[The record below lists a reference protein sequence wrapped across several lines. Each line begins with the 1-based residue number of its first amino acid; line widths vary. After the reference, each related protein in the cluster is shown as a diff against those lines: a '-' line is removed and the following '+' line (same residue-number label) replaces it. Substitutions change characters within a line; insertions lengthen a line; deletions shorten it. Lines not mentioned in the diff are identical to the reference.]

1 MCCRPGRYKKE
12 RQHEPASSGAL
23 VNIQFNFRRK
33 RGICKEMKTVKIT
46 TDNKISVIDVN
57 FNDFRAIQRAIGG
70 HFETVHTQLMADY
83 FHDPS
88 VIMLVD
94 EEGIIKGLPLNLV
107 GSALYGTVKHGNPI
121 VGDLIFGI
129 AAGEDIV
136 APDDVEGLKE
146 RLLHTFTGLQ
156 EE

>member
-1 MCCRPGRYKKE
+1 
-12 RQHEPASSGAL
+12 
-23 VNIQFNFRRK
+23 
-33 RGICKEMKTVKIT
+33 MKTVKVT
-46 TDNKISVIDVN
+46 TDNKISVIDVD
-57 FNDFRAIQRAIGG
+57 FDDFRDIQRAIGG
-70 HFETVHTQLMADY
+70 HFETVHTQLMTDY

-94 EEGIIKGLPLNLV
+94 EEGIIKGLPQNLV
-107 GSALYGTVKHGNPI
+107 GSALYGTATHGIPL

-136 APDDVEGLKE
+136 GITDPEALKD
-146 RLLHTFTGLQ
+146 RLLHTFIGLQ

>member
-1 MCCRPGRYKKE
+1 
-12 RQHEPASSGAL
+12 
-23 VNIQFNFRRK
+23 
-33 RGICKEMKTVKIT
+33 MKTVKIT

-57 FNDFRAIQRAIGG
+57 FNDFRDIQRAIGG

-83 FHDPS
+83 FKDPS

-94 EEGIIKGLPLNLV
+94 EEGIIKGLPQNLV
-107 GSALYGTVKHGNPI
+107 GSALYGTAKRGIPL

-136 APDDVEGLKE
+136 GITDPEDMKKRLMSTFPGLKE
-146 RLLHTFTGLQ
+146 VDLDEIR
-156 EE
+156 

>member
-1 MCCRPGRYKKE
+1 
-12 RQHEPASSGAL
+12 
-23 VNIQFNFRRK
+23 
-33 RGICKEMKTVKIT
+33 MKTVKIT
-46 TDNKISVIDVN
+46 TDNKIFVIDVN

-107 GSALYGTVKHGNPI
+107 GSALYGTAKHGIPL

-129 AAGEDIV
+129 AAGEYIV